1 VAILLSRHFLLKTCD
16 PHAPNNRFVNLTYPA
31 INLVNVNS
39 FDPVDL
45 LVSIN
50 NGSCDGAVM
59 TVAQWDAVQNLA
71 SANVDCRV
79 IAQPAFPNSVITT
92 YFGAFVTIM
101 DYSILC
107 TSVVQI
113 VWSTLLTRMKED
125 GTFDELY
132 ASYLATTR
140 KTTDCAA
147 TIRKRSSSFAVGIDG
162 MSGVFIIFSI
172 MVGASVLISLFT
184 PYARSCASQAPPL
197 PMTDDDVVVCI
208 GGCCPCG
215 AAPSTHGRVP
225 AGTSEASGKDGQ
237 LQQRGAS
244 QRPLRSNTKATSSG
258 QNGKSGKGG
267 GDDRGAA
274 TQI

>member
-1 VAILLSRHFLLKTCD
+1 M
-16 PHAPNNRFVNLTYPA
+16 NLTYPA

-132 ASYLATTR
+132 ASYLATKR

-184 PYARSCASQAPPL
+184 PYARSCASRAPPL

-208 GGCCPCG
+208 GGCCACG

-225 AGTSEASGKDGQ
+225 ASTSEASGKDGQ
-237 LQQRGAS
+237 HGAS
-244 QRPLRSNTKATSSG
+244 QRPLRSNKKATSSG
-258 QNGKSGKGG
+258 QYGKSGKGG